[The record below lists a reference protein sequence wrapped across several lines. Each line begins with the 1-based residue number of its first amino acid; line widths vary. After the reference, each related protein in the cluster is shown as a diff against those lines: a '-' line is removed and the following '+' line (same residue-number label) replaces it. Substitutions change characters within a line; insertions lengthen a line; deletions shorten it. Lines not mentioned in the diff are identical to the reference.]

1 MKKLMLGNEAVARGV
16 YEAGATVASSYP
28 GTPSTEI
35 TENIAKYD
43 EIYSEWAPNE
53 KVALEVAAGAAI
65 AGARSFSAMK
75 HVGLN
80 VAADPLFTM
89 SYIGA
94 NGGLVIAVA
103 DDPGMHSSQNE
114 QDSRHYARASKTLM
128 LEPSDSQE
136 AKDFTIKAF
145 DLSEEYDTPV
155 IVRLSTRISH
165 SQSLVE
171 LGDRREVELKEYT
184 CNPAK
189 NVMMPAMG
197 RKRHIIVEERI
208 NKLKKFADEGPF
220 NEMELK
226 DKSIGIISS
235 GIAYQYAKEVFPD
248 ASFLKIGIA
257 YPLPDKMILDFA
269 NHVHKIIVIEELDP
283 IIEEH
288 CRALGLQVTGKNK
301 LPLCGEYS
309 ADLLGQ
315 KLLGTEKGT
324 YSVNDEILPVRPP
337 VMCAGCPHRGFFTA
351 ANRLKLIVTGDI
363 GCYTLGALPPLN
375 ALDTCI
381 CMGAGFTA
389 AHGFDKARGNEFSK
403 KVIGVMGDSTFTHS
417 GITGLVDIVYN
428 KGISTV
434 VVLDNSI
441 TGMTGHQNNP
451 VNGFTIKGE
460 PTRQVDIE
468 KLAYAIGFERVR
480 IVDPFDVDGTVK
492 VLREE
497 TKAEEPS
504 LIISQRPCA
513 LLKSVKYEGCTSVDY
528 DKCRRCMIC
537 MKIGCPAISDRDGR
551 ITIDETLCVGC
562 GLCTNVCKFGA
573 MTLKEDCRI
582 EY

>member
-16 YEAGATVASSYP
+16 FEAGVTVVSSYP

-35 TENIAKYD
+35 TEAISKYD

-53 KVALEVAAGAAI
+53 KVALEVASGAAI
-65 AGARSFSAMK
+65 AGARAFSAMK

-89 SYIGA
+89 SYIGS
-94 NGGLVIAVA
+94 NGGLVVAVA

-114 QDSRHYARASKTLM
+114 QDSRHYARASKTVM
-128 LEPSDSQE
+128 LEPADSQE
-136 AKDFTIKAF
+136 AKDYTIKAF
-145 DLSEEYDTPV
+145 EISEQFDTPV
-155 IVRLSTRISH
+155 LVRLSTRISH

-171 LGDRREVELKEYT
+171 IGERQDVPLKEYT
-184 CNPAK
+184 CNPSK

-197 RKRHIIVEERI
+197 RKRHVIVEERMKALQKFSNESGI
-208 NKLKKFADEGPF
+208 NSIEI
-220 NEMELK
+220 K
-226 DKSIGIISS
+226 DQSLGIISS
-235 GIAYQYAKEVFPD
+235 GIAYQYAKEVFPE
-248 ASFLKIGIA
+248 ASFLKIGMA
-257 YPLPDKMILDFA
+257 YPLPDHLIDEFA
-269 NHVHKIIVIEELDP
+269 SKVHKIVVIEELDP
-283 IIEEH
+283 FIEEH
-288 CRALGLQVTGKNK
+288 CKSLGIQVTGKNK

-309 ADLLGQ
+309 ADLLGE
-315 KLLGTEKGT
+315 KLLGTKKGT
-324 YSVNDEILPVRPP
+324 YSLNEEILPVRPP
-337 VMCAGCPHRGFFTA
+337 VMCAGCPHRGLFYA
-351 ANRLKLIVTGDI
+351 VNRLKLIVTGDI

-389 AHGFDKARGNEFSK
+389 AHGFNKARGNEFAK

-417 GITGLVDIVYN
+417 GMTGLVDIVYN
-428 KGISTV
+428 KGVSTV
-434 VVLDNSI
+434 LILDNSI

-460 PTRQVDIE
+460 PTKQVDLE

-480 IVDPFDVDGTVK
+480 VIDPFDVDNTIK

-497 TKAEEPS
+497 TKTDEPS
-504 LIISQRPCA
+504 MIIVQRPCA
-513 LLKSVKYEGCTSVDY
+513 LLKSVKYSGCTSVDY
-528 DKCRRCMIC
+528 DKCRRCMQC
-537 MKIGCPAISDRDGR
+537 MNIGCPSISDVDDK

-562 GLCTNVCKFGA
+562 GLCNNVCKFGA
-573 MTLKEDCRI
+573 MTVKEDCKV